1 MQPLH
6 RGLALI
12 LCLLFALI
20 LYWQV
25 SILSANQLALLQQ
38 MPYILLMLGGLLAL
52 LANQAR
58 ETALSITL
66 ILAYWV
72 IQAYL
77 QTSIEKEPTRQIF
90 VALSLTLPLLLMT
103 LHALPEL
110 GLRHPLSLF
119 GIALGPLLL
128 LIAGRLIEWQSAWF
142 AQQTLEFSATAFF
155 TLKLSATAGWL
166 FVAAFAGGLIAVVT
180 RDSTTDVSLLGAT
193 LLLFCT
199 FAWFHLPQLSTT
211 LFSSMGLL
219 LLVNQIYTLLSL
231 AYRDEL
237 TALQNRRA
245 LQRAAK
251 SLAPIYSLAM
261 IDIDHFK
268 KINDTHGHDLG
279 DQVLKIV
286 AAMLARVKSGGRA
299 YRYGGEEFC
308 LLFNGKSS
316 DEVAAE
322 LEALRTDIHNY
333 EMVVR
338 DHKLRPRHQK
348 AGERKR
354 GATRRSNRIRVSVS
368 IGVADNLH
376 RADNFQAVMDAADK
390 ALYRAKNNGRNQ
402 LHIAAP

>member
-20 LYWQV
+20 LYWQA
-25 SILSANQLALLQQ
+25 SKLSANQLALLQQ
-38 MPYILLMLGGLLAL
+38 MPYILLLLGGLLAL

-58 ETALSITL
+58 EIALSINL

-77 QTSIEKEPTRQIF
+77 QTSIEKEPARQIF
-90 VALSLTLPLLLMT
+90 VALSLVLPLLLMM

-119 GIALGPLLL
+119 AVALGPLLL
-128 LIAGRLIEWQSAWF
+128 LIAGRLIEWQSAWLV
-142 AQQTLEFSATAFF
+142 QQTMEFSATAFF
-155 TLKLSATAGWL
+155 TLKLSSTAGWL
-166 FVAAFAGGLIAVVT
+166 FVAAFAAGVITAVT
-180 RDSTTDVSLLGAT
+180 RNNSTEVSLLGSS
-193 LLLFCT
+193 LLLFTT
-199 FAWFHLPQLSTT
+199 FAWFHLPRLSAI
-211 LFSSMGLL
+211 LFSSIGLL
-219 LLVNQIYTLLSL
+219 LLVNQVYTLLNL

-237 TALQNRRA
+237 TTLQNRRA

-251 SLAPIYSLAM
+251 SLAPIYAIAM

-286 AAMLARVKSGGRA
+286 AAILARVKSNGRA

-316 DEVAAE
+316 EEVAAE
-322 LEALRTDIHNY
+322 LETLRTEIHNY
-333 EMVVR
+333 EMVIR
-338 DHKLRPRHQK
+338 DQKLRPRQQK
-348 AGERKR
+348 AGQRKR
-354 GATRRSNRIRVSVS
+354 GATRRNNRVRVSVS
-368 IGVADNLH
+368 IGLADNLQ
-376 RADNFQAVMDAADK
+376 REDNFQAVMDAADK
-390 ALYRAKNNGRNQ
+390 ALYRAKNGGRNQ
-402 LHIAAP
+402 LHIAA

>member
-12 LCLLFALI
+12 LCLLFALV
-20 LYWQV
+20 LYWQT
-25 SILSANQLALLQQ
+25 SNLSANQLALLQQ
-38 MPYILLMLGGLLAL
+38 MPYILLALGGILAL

-58 ETALSITL
+58 ETALSINL
-66 ILAYWV
+66 LLAYWV

-77 QTSIEKEPTRQIF
+77 QTSIEKEPARQIF
-90 VALSLTLPLLLMT
+90 VTLSLVLPLLLMT

-119 GIALGPLLL
+119 GIALGPLLVL
-128 LIAGRLIEWQSAWF
+128 VTGRLIEWQSAWF
-142 AQQTLEFSATAFF
+142 AQQTMEFSASHFF
-155 TLKLSATAGWL
+155 ALKLSSTAGWL
-166 FVAAFAGGLIAVVT
+166 YVVAFAGGLIAVAT
-180 RDSTTDVSLLGAT
+180 RDGSTEVSLLGCS
-193 LLLFCT
+193 LLLFTT
-199 FAWFHLPQLSTT
+199 FAWFHLPQLSAT
-211 LFSSMGLL
+211 LFSSIGLL
-219 LLVNQIYTLLSL
+219 LLVNQVYTLLNL

-251 SLAPIYSLAM
+251 SVAPIYSIAM

-286 AAMLARVKSGGRA
+286 AAILARVKSGGRA

-322 LEALRTDIHNY
+322 LETLRTDIHNY
-333 EMVVR
+333 EMVIR
-338 DHKLRPRHQK
+338 DHNLRPRQQK
-348 AGERKR
+348 AGQRKR
-354 GATRRSNRIRVSVS
+354 GATRKSNRVRVSVS
-368 IGVADNLH
+368 IGLADNLQ
-376 RADNFQAVMDAADK
+376 REDNFQAVMDAADK
-390 ALYRAKNNGRNQ
+390 ALYRAKNGGRNQ
-402 LHIAAP
+402 LQIAA